1 MINNNNNNYG
11 MYISRKLYKYIICLN
26 IYIYLNIMFYSI
38 LDPVA
43 PRSSGF
49 ETMAAV
55 LRSGNFGGRR
65 TLGQSQIRFVK
76 IGDSC
81 HGLRWCRTPNVKK
94 ISLVFFV
101 ASFFCKFEVTRVQM
115 QPKEILDDFPSLVV
129 SSDRISMFKTCFLWI
144 SWSHTERSRHQL
156 TDGKLVVLRLSPPH
170 NYEVLSWFR
179 SRGCN
184 QGLW

>member
-1 MINNNNNNYG
+1 
-11 MYISRKLYKYIICLN
+11 
-26 IYIYLNIMFYSI
+26 MFYSTEGI
-38 LDPVA
+38 KLDPVA

-49 ETMAAV
+49 ETMAATPTGKKKAGADWAV
-55 LRSGNFGGRR
+55 SDASF
-65 TLGQSQIRFVK
+65 

>member
-1 MINNNNNNYG
+1 
-11 MYISRKLYKYIICLN
+11 
-26 IYIYLNIMFYSI
+26 MFYSI

-81 HGLRWCRTPNVKK
+81 HGLR
-94 ISLVFFV
+94 
-101 ASFFCKFEVTRVQM
+101 
-115 QPKEILDDFPSLVV
+115 
-129 SSDRISMFKTCFLWI
+129 
-144 SWSHTERSRHQL
+144 
-156 TDGKLVVLRLSPPH
+156 
-170 NYEVLSWFR
+170 
-179 SRGCN
+179 
-184 QGLW
+184 